1 MYCLFILNTPDND
14 TQVNSMNKRQKL
26 GTLGKLEI
34 TADASAIGGF
44 ALLFVVFSLL
54 GAKVFRL
61 KPAPAFAGGFV
72 AAMLHFVAELWH
84 QAGHARAAEET
95 GYPMQGVHLW
105 GVLGTSIYP
114 AGEPDLPA
122 EVHVHRALGG
132 PRASA
137 VLTAA
142 ALLVA
147 LMVRPV
153 SKLAFMVSSI
163 FAGENLG
170 IFTAGAFLPLPFMET
185 DGTTLQR
192 YRTSHRKRMIIIQE

>member
-1 MYCLFILNTPDND
+1 
-14 TQVNSMNKRQKL
+14 MNKRRKV
-26 GTLGKLEI
+26 GNIGKLEI
-34 TADASAIGGF
+34 TADATTIGGF
-44 ALLFVVFSLL
+44 ALLFAVFSLL
-54 GAKVFRL
+54 GSKLFRL
-61 KPAPAFAGGFV
+61 KSPAALTGGFL

-114 AGEPDLPA
+114 ADEPDLPP

-137 VLTAA
+137 VLTLVAA
-142 ALLVA
+142 LVA

-192 YRTSHRKRMIIIQE
+192 YRSIHRERMIIIQE